1 VKNSATQYI
10 IPIASL
16 KKGEHNYLFTVE
28 GDLFAENQYDDIHS
42 ADLKVNVTFDKNS
55 SIFMFNF
62 LIEGTV
68 NVTCDRCGDDF
79 DMELY
84 LKRQLIVKTGTSV
97 HQEEDNMISLA
108 NNETEI
114 DIAPF
119 VYQYVVLSL
128 PMQKI
133 HQPDSEGKR
142 ACNPEVL
149 KKLKN
154 LNVETSNEEQYILN
168 SNKHFSHKEKPTNN

>member
-1 VKNSATQYI
+1 MKNSATQCI

-42 ADLKVNVTFDKNS
+42 AQLKANIVFDKNS

-68 NVTCDRCGDDF
+68 NITCDRCGDDF
-79 DMELY
+79 DMEVY
-84 LKRQLIVKTGTSV
+84 LKRQLIVKTGTAV
-97 HQEEDNMISLA
+97 HQEEDDMISLTNSEA
-108 NNETEI
+108 EI
-114 DIAPF
+114 DIAPYI
-119 VYQYVVLSL
+119 YQYVVLSL
-128 PMQKI
+128 PMQKL
-133 HQPDSEGKR
+133 HPADVDGKR

-154 LNVETSNEEQYILN
+154 LNVETSSEEQYILN
-168 SNKHFSHKEKPTNN
+168 SNKHFSHKEKPSNN

>member
-1 VKNSATQYI
+1 VKNNVTQCI
-10 IPIASL
+10 IPLASL
-16 KKGEHNYLFTVE
+16 KKGEHNYLFTVDGE
-28 GDLFAENQYDDIHS
+28 LFTENQYDDIHE
-42 ADLKVNVTFDKNS
+42 ATLKVTVTFDKNS

-79 DMELY
+79 NMEIY
-84 LKRQLIVKTGTSV
+84 LKRQLIVKTGTSI
-97 HQEEDNMISLA
+97 HQEEDDMISLA
-108 NNETEI
+108 NDEGEL
-114 DIAPF
+114 DIAPYI
-119 VYQYVVLSL
+119 YQYVVLSL
-128 PMQKI
+128 PMQKL
-133 HQPDSEGKR
+133 HQADVDGNR

-154 LNVETSNEEQYILN
+154 LNVEHSSEEQYILN

>member
-1 VKNSATQYI
+1 MKNSATQYI

-28 GDLFAENQYDDIHS
+28 GDLFTENQYDDIHS

-108 NNETEI
+108 NNETDI